1 MRQNIRECKLLLMVL
16 ATALLST
23 ACSSSPQPAPPS
35 ALPSVS
41 FPAPQRELGISDN
54 LAHLPEVVL
63 NQRLALLQDVGVKW
77 VRKDIEWRGA
87 EREQGKYDWSV
98 NDSTVATISRM
109 GIKPLLI
116 LSYAPQWA
124 AGEGQTD
131 CAHMRCSPADTPGA
145 IDAFGAFARA
155 AVKHYCAA
163 PYNVHTIEIWNEPN
177 LHKYWPNPNPAT
189 YVKVLKAANQAIKS
203 SGCDVQI
210 LMGGLGDT
218 QCTGC
223 LSSSDF

>member
-1 MRQNIRECKLLLMVL
+1 
-16 ATALLST
+16 
-23 ACSSSPQPAPPS
+23 
-35 ALPSVS
+35 
-41 FPAPQRELGISDN
+41 
-54 LAHLPEVVL
+54 
-63 NQRLALLQDVGVKW
+63 
-77 VRKDIEWRGA
+77 
-87 EREQGKYDWSV
+87 
-98 NDSTVATISRM
+98 
-109 GIKPLLI
+109 
-116 LSYAPQWA
+116 
-124 AGEGQTD
+124 
-131 CAHMRCSPADTPGA
+131 MRCSPADTPAA

-223 LSSSDF
+223 LSSSDFLTGVYANGGKNLFDAVGNHPYIAGPPNPQSWQPLALHNIMEKNGDGHKQVWATEFAYSSRLVGTEEQARYMQEAIQTFRTYPWAGPLFWFTLQDMPSNNDFGLIDSSGKAKPALDKLRELAHS